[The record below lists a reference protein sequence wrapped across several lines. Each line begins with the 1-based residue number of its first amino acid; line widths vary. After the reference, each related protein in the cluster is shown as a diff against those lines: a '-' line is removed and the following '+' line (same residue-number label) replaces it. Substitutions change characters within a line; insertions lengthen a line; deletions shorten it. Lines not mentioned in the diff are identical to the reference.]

1 MRFLC
6 ISCKTSFRI
15 SVQEP
20 AVIDIPEDALNFG
33 IVNSVTKVN
42 SPEEAIGTVISG
54 GSINGNV
61 VAAERAVDRIL
72 RALDNSRNLK
82 GTVWQTD
89 LLHLENGDINWAYM
103 DSVGKANDLDGFI
116 EIEEVRSTAPRGG
129 TIGAH
134 VEGRSSSKL
143 HGTAFINFYVIDG
156 QIAHERFSVR
166 RSYRIP
172 NSNSSSIIDILSDMQ
187 RKREYY
193 RALGLELGNYA
204 GRLIYPNWVWVG
216 RKYYNKGSREIKQ
229 AKSMIQKG
237 NWDIA
242 EKQLEIALEN
252 NGSRKVQGRAY
263 YNLALV
269 KEGQGEL
276 DKAIEYAETAALQ
289 FGDKMA
295 NDYLVILRQRKR
307 QIELIKQQR
316 EQ

>member
-1 MRFLC
+1 M
-6 ISCKTSFRI
+6 
-15 SVQEP
+15 
-20 AVIDIPEDALNFG
+20 
-33 IVNSVTKVN
+33 
-42 SPEEAIGTVISG
+42 ISG

-61 VAAERAVDRIL
+61 VAAERAVDGIL

-89 LLHLENGDINWAYM
+89 LLHLENGDISWAYM
-103 DSVGKANDLDGFI
+103 DSVGKTNDLNGFI
-116 EIEEVRSTAPRGG
+116 EIEEVRSAAPRGG

-156 QIAHERFSVR
+156 
-166 RSYRIP
+166 RIP

-193 RALGLELGNYA
+193 RALGFELGNYA
-204 GRLIYPNWVWVG
+204 GRLIYPNWVWFG

-229 AKSMIQKG
+229 AKPMIQKG
-237 NWDIA
+237 NWGIA

-252 NGSRKVQGRAY
+252 NGSRKAQGRAY
-263 YNLALV
+263 YKLALV
-269 KEGQGEL
+269 KEGQGEP

-289 FGDKMA
+289 YGDKMA

-307 QIELIKQQR
+307 QVELIKQQR